1 MKKTLRAL
9 AVLATLP
16 YISLKIAWVAGS
28 RIGIPENSVLLDD
41 PGLMAVLNSVTVLM
55 DLGVVVLA
63 LLLTQPWGLRVRSW
77 LLGLPMWAAT
87 GLLAPIV
94 VGFPVQ
100 LATAAVAGA
109 EQHTAGGEPFLE
121 EWVFS
126 VVYGGFIVQALALG
140 TLFVLYARDR
150 WSHVWAG
157 RVGEL
162 APDLCGRAT
171 RVTAVAASVLA
182 LVPAALHVLW
192 ASGAEWG
199 LSAARIADRTS
210 DYYVLEA
217 VRAGFVVAAAAAVLT
232 LVFRLGKARRVG
244 APLAAAW
251 IGTGGVGC
259 WGAWMLLAASMPGS
273 DPAKEPTAQMI
284 TSYAGE
290 MITGFLLAGCLT
302 VFLRR
307 RGA

>member
-41 PGLMAVLNSVTVLM
+41 PGLMAAVNAVTILM
-55 DLGVVVLA
+55 DAGVVVLA
-63 LLLTQPWGLRVRSW
+63 LLLTQTWGLRVRSW

-94 VGFPVQ
+94 IGFPAQ
-100 LATAAVAGA
+100 LATTAIAGA
-109 EQHTAGGEPFLE
+109 EQHTAGGRPFLD

-140 TLFVLYARDR
+140 TLFVLYARGR
-150 WSHVWAG
+150 WSHLWAG
-157 RVGEL
+157 RIGDL
-162 APDLCGRAT
+162 APDLTGRAT
-171 RVTAVAASVLA
+171 RATAVTASVLA
-182 LVPAALHVLW
+182 LLPAALHLLW
-192 ASGAEWG
+192 ASGAERG
-199 LSAARIADRTS
+199 LSAGRIADRTS
-210 DYYVLEA
+210 DFHVLEA
-217 VRAGFVVAAAAAVLT
+217 VRVAFLLVAVAAVLT

-244 APLAAAW
+244 TPLALAW
-251 IGTGGVGC
+251 VGTGGVGC
-259 WGAWMLLAASMPGS
+259 WGAWMMLGALMPAS
-273 DPAKEPTAQMI
+273 DPAKEPTALMI